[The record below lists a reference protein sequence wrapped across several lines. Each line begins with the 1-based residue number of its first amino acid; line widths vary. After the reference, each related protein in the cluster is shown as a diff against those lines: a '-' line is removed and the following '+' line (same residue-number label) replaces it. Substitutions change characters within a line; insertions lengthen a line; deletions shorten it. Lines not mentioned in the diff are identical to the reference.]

1 MISHDKTPAPAPIA
15 ASHDAAINPL
25 ESARLCVYRGPLPPD
40 RLAAIA
46 QLEALTLHDE
56 ATLWGAAGLAQT
68 LERPDAALTLIED
81 QGSVLAY
88 CLSTCIAGECEI
100 LQIATHPQHQRRGLG
115 RRLLT
120 AVLTA
125 AQEQGCDRVVLEVRR
140 GNLSA
145 RRLYEQL
152 GFQLD
157 GVRRGYYGGSAADQ
171 DALLL
176 SCPLRTAIDP
186 PSSAPASAPC
196 IAR

>member
-1 MISHDKTPAPAPIA
+1 MIPHDKNQDGAPIA
-15 ASHDAAINPL
+15 ASPDAAIKAA
-25 ESARLCVYRGPLPPD
+25 ESARLCVYRGSMPPD
-40 RLAAIA
+40 RLSAIA

-68 LERPDAALTLIED
+68 LERPEATLTLIED
-81 QGSVLAY
+81 RGSVLAY

-115 RRLLT
+115 RMLLT
-120 AVLTA
+120 AVMTA
-125 AQEQGCDRVVLEVRR
+125 VQEQGCDRVVLEVRR

-176 SCPLRTAIDP
+176 SCPLRTTIAP
-186 PSSAPASAPC
+186 PASAPC

>member
-1 MISHDKTPAPAPIA
+1 MISHDKIQAPAPIA
-15 ASHDAAINPL
+15 ASDDAAIQQL
-25 ESARLCVYRGPLPPD
+25 ASLRLSVYRGPLPPD
-40 RLAAIA
+40 RLSAIA

-56 ATLWGAAGLAQT
+56 ATLWGTAGLAQT
-68 LERPDAALTLIED
+68 LERPEAALTLIED
-81 QGSVLAY
+81 RDGVLAY

-186 PSSAPASAPC
+186 PASAPC